1 MFILFYINI
10 ITGEIKVEIDQ
21 GPGFKLAV
29 SLLVITNVVWVGVTL
44 RVKIVDLVR
53 RGIRRCRNN
62 DEEEQEEE
70 DDDDD
75 DDDDDGNDDE
85 GQQAVRVSTGGPW
98 GWWRRR
104 KQAKQEQTE
113 MAVLVIVLIIFVKN
127 VDLGH

>member
-1 MFILFYINI
+1 MFIIFSINI

-53 RGIRRCRNN
+53 HGIRRCRNN
-62 DEEEQEEE
+62 DEEEQEE
-70 DDDDD
+70 DDDD

-85 GQQAVRVSTGGPW
+85 SQQAVRVSTGGPW

-104 KQAKQEQTE
+104 KQAKQEETE

>member
-75 DDDDDGNDDE
+75 DDDDGNDDE